1 MCQVEALALRPR
13 VFPDHNDARG
23 FLASDLMGPAHSCN
37 YAASRLMHRCAARV
51 DRALVLLGPVRI
63 ENVSWIS
70 PLWHGLLNAL
80 QEVVPVE
87 WVAPSGADHTWF
99 RGTVKQLIG
108 QTILRGAT
116 SFPAPIRASAPFEYV
131 QAQLTRTDTLA
142 RQSFESQQALNQA
155 ENDAAS
161 ARADA
166 AEAQAN
172 YDAAVAGPTREE
184 RAIADAQV
192 QAAAAAVVV
201 IEHRLEK
208 MILLAPADGV
218 VSVIAAEV
226 GENVRAGRADPNGR
240 GWQASNGSRSMCAKT
255 ISVVLRWEKR

>member
-192 QAAAAAVVV
+192 QAVV